1 MAIAEHN
8 WTIFDGWSAARG
20 VDPMALALDRFLNL
34 MYFFATENAEEDE
47 KNKFDIQLYKPTE
60 KARLT
65 GAALAPGSPWSKE
78 NEEAALA
85 GFAAAL
91 GGAS

>member
-1 MAIAEHN
+1 
-8 WTIFDGWSAARG
+8 
-20 VDPMALALDRFLNL
+20 MALALDRFLNIL
-34 MYFFATENAEEDE
+34 YFFATENAEDDD

-78 NEEAALA
+78 AEEAALS
-85 GFAAAL
+85 GFVASL